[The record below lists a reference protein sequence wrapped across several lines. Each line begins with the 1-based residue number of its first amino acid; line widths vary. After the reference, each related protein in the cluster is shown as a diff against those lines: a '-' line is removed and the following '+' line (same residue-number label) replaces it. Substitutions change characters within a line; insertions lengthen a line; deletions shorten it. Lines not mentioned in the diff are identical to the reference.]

1 VPDKNNDMISIITPT
16 YNHEKFIGTCIESV
30 LAQTYSHWEMIII
43 NDGST
48 DKTGNV
54 VASYKDKRIKYVIQ
68 ENKGIERLSETYNTA
83 LNIARGDYIA
93 ILEGDDFWPPYKLE
107 VQVGDFKK
115 REIVLS
121 FGYAQIVASDGKP
134 LEKIPLIGLPTEAKT
149 NNPIGRSSLYMMNP
163 FILTFTFP
171 VSVVIRRETLI
182 KIGGF
187 QQPPNLPI
195 VDYPTFLRLSLEGNF
210 VFHNEIL
217 GFWRRHGYSVT
228 KDRFPSILDG
238 VHRYVSSFL
247 TENGSRLPISKR
259 ESEKIKLGWQ
269 RFEIYR
275 WFLLGRWYLVN
286 EEWQRAREAFKKGLA
301 VSRGSIFN
309 AALRMGLL
317 FSYIHVN
324 MEYLMPL
331 FGLATVYKHLK
342 GGMMVSEEMLSV

>member
-1 VPDKNNDMISIITPT
+1 MVKNDIMISIIAPT
-16 YNHEKFIGTCIESV
+16 YNHEEFIGTCIESV
-30 LAQTYSHWEMIII
+30 LAQTYTHWEMIII

-54 VASYKDKRIKYVIQ
+54 VASYQDQRIKYIVQ
-68 ENKGIERLSETYNTA
+68 ENKGIERLSETYNAA

-93 ILEGDDFWPPYKLE
+93 ILEGDDFWPPSKLE
-107 VQVGDFKK
+107 VQADDFKE
-115 REIVLS
+115 RRVVLS
-121 FGYAQIVASDGKP
+121 FGYTQIVTSDGKP
-134 LEKIPLIGLPTEAKT
+134 LEKIPSTGLPTEAKT

-163 FILTFTFP
+163 FFLTFMFP

-187 QQPPNLPI
+187 QQPPYLPI

-210 VFHNEIL
+210 AFHNEIL

-247 TENGSRLPISKR
+247 TENGSRLPISEK

-275 WFLLGRWYLVN
+275 WFLLGRWYLVDG
-286 EEWQRAREAFKKGLA
+286 EWQKARKAFKKGLA
-301 VSRGSIFN
+301 VSSGSIYN
-309 AALRMGLL
+309 VALRIGLL
-317 FSYIHVN
+317 FSYIHAN
-324 MEYLMPL
+324 MEFLMPL
-331 FGLATVYKHLK
+331 FGLSTVYRHLK
-342 GGMMVSEEMLSV
+342 GDMKVSEEMISV